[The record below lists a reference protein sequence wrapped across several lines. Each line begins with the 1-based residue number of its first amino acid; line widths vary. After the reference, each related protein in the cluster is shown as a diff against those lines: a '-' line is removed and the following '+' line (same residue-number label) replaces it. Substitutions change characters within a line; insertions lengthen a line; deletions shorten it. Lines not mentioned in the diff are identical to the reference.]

1 MGQEEGGEEE
11 KKMVEKEDKGGRRT
25 KKISEGERSGW
36 LSEFGP
42 NWTWVAWDR
51 KSEQWED
58 KKAETEIGWEECVK
72 KIVYGLCLQWSD
84 EEGVSW
90 A

>member
-11 KKMVEKEDKGGRRT
+11 KKMVEEEDKGGRRT
-25 KKISEGERSGW
+25 KKISEGEKSGW

-42 NWTWVAWDR
+42 NWTWVTWDR
-51 KSEQWED
+51 KSKQWED
-58 KKAETEIGWEECVK
+58 KKAGTEIGREECVK